1 MKVGISNVAA
11 ILIAIVS
18 LLELGGCATRPLARV
33 SGPVQSRAISVAL
46 VGQSCDRENDP
57 NWSYAD
63 ILGLDLRIQVTNAGA
78 AELRFDPAETALL
91 AAGPPHRP
99 HRSDSPAAI
108 PPGASRT
115 FVVHFL
121 ERDGNLACDIPMK
134 LAIDRA
140 VTAGGAAVTFEP
152 ISFLASNDDS

>member
-1 MKVGISNVAA
+1 MKVGFSNVAA
-11 ILIAIVS
+11 IFMVA
-18 LLELGGCATRPLARV
+18 LLELGGCATQPLARV
-33 SGPVQSRAISVAL
+33 SGPVQAQAISVAL

-57 NWSYAD
+57 NWSSAD
-63 ILGLDLRIQVTNAGA
+63 ILGLDLQIRVTNAGA

-91 AAGPPHRP
+91 ADGQPYRP

-108 PPGASRT
+108 PPGESGT

-121 ERDGNLACDIPMK
+121 ERNGSLACDVPMK